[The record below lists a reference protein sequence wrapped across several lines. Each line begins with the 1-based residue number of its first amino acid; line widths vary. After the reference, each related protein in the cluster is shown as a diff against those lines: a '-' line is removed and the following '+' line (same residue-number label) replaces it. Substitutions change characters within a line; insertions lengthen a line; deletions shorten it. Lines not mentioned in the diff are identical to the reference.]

1 MPDEEE
7 TRLRETLTDC
17 HGLSLDASFALA
29 HAACNVAN
37 DYDAFRKLV
46 EADAT
51 ASEHYTLARLALKA
65 YRTTKKL
72 I

>member
-1 MPDEEE
+1 MPDLEE
-7 TRLRETLTDC
+7 TRLHAALVGC
-17 HGLSLDASFALA
+17 HGLSLDASYALS

-37 DYDAFRKLV
+37 DYAAFRKLV

-51 ASEHYTLARLALKA
+51 ATEQYKAARVALHA
-65 YRTTKKL
+65 YRKTKYL